1 MREGNSMKNNPLIPY
16 VLIVVFGIGLIF
28 FMSFMGAADK
38 NSADENHGSTAEIS
52 GEEVAQKNCISC
64 HGGDLQGQGTT
75 PAITGL
81 DAEHI
86 KEVAL
91 NGQGNMPAI
100 LKSDA
105 EAQAVAE
112 YISGL

>member
-1 MREGNSMKNNPLIPY
+1 MKNNPLIPY
-16 VLIVVFGIGLIF
+16 VLIMVFGIGLIF

-38 NSADENHGSTAEIS
+38 NTADEAPGTTAEIS

-64 HGGDLQGQGTT
+64 HGGDLTGGMG
-75 PAITGL
+75 PSIVGL

-91 NGQGNMPAI
+91 KGQGSMPAI
-100 LKSDA
+100 LKTEE
-105 EAQAVAE
+105 EAQAVAD

>member
-1 MREGNSMKNNPLIPY
+1 MKNNPLIPY
-16 VLIVVFGIGLIF
+16 VLIMVFGIGLIF
-28 FMSFMGAADK
+28 FLSFEGAADK
-38 NSADENHGSTAEIS
+38 NSADEDHGATTEIS
-52 GEEVAQKNCISC
+52 GEEVAQKNCIAC
-64 HGGDLQGQGTT
+64 HGGDLQGQGGA

-91 NGQGNMPAI
+91 KGQGSMPAI
-100 LKSDA
+100 LKSEV
-105 EAQAVAE
+105 EAAAVAE

>member
-16 VLIVVFGIGLIF
+16 VLIMVFGIGLIF
-28 FMSFMGAADK
+28 FMSFEGAADK
-38 NSADENHGSTAEIS
+38 NSADEGQAETAEIS

-64 HGGDLQGQGTT
+64 HGGDLTGGMG
-75 PAITGL
+75 PSIVGL
-81 DAEHI
+81 DAAHI
-86 KEVAL
+86 QEVAL
-91 NGQGNMPAI
+91 KGQGSMPQI
-100 LKSDA
+100 LKSEA

>member
-1 MREGNSMKNNPLIPY
+1 MKNNPLIPY

-28 FMSFMGAADK
+28 FMSFEGAADK
-38 NSADENHGSTAEIS
+38 NSADEDHGATTEIS

-64 HGGDLQGQGTT
+64 HGGDLQGQGNA

-81 DAEHI
+81 DAAHI
-86 KEVAL
+86 QDVAV
-91 NGQGNMPAI
+91 NGQGAMPGI
-100 LKSDA
+100 LKTEA
-105 EAQAVAE
+105 EAKAVAE